1 VEANMVTKP
10 TINLDGTPPRVL
22 LEQQVVVI
30 EAMRS
35 AISRLQSATPNAR
48 DYQTALVGAFTS
60 AMDEHR
66 ERVKRLV
73 GVMRE
78 LDEIAE
84 HISDHC

>member
-1 VEANMVTKP
+1 MVTKP
-10 TINLDGTPPRVL
+10 TIDPNGTAPRVL
-22 LEQQVVVI
+22 LEQQVAVI
-30 EAMRS
+30 EAMRC
-35 AISRLQSATPNAR
+35 AISRLQSAAPDAR
-48 DYQTALVGAFTS
+48 DYQTAPVGAFTS

-66 ERVKRLV
+66 DRLKRLI